1 MTDTDRSIELLIE
14 HGRDREAVAFALSPA
29 ARTTSPRAQ
38 ESTMSMTETT
48 TTVDFDAIKQ
58 RQQGTW
64 SSGDYAVIGT
74 TLQLTG
80 ESLCEALDVAA
91 GERVLDVAAGN
102 GNVALAAARR
112 GCEVTATDY
121 VPALLDGTRARAAA
135 EGLTID
141 VREADAEALPFAD
154 ESFDVVVSTFGVMFT
169 PNQEQ
174 SAAELLRVCR
184 PGGRIGLT
192 NWTPEGFIGQMFKI
206 VGRYAPPPAGIRSPL
221 EWGKEARLA
230 ELFGAD
236 ARVEVQRRAVRLP
249 LPLGRALARR
259 VPRLLRPD
267 VQGLRSARRG
277 RPGGVRDRAAGP
289 RQQPQHVDH
298 GHAARPERVPRGR
311 RRQGPVAEAG
321 TPSRRRPSPQSVGRA
336 ALRASMVASRSLS
349 PSKPMRST
357 GVTSRIT
364 RRGESR
370 KRANSASLSGPQRAR
385 RRWAMAG

>member
-1 MTDTDRSIELLIE
+1 MRWRPRRDDHDGMTDTDRSVELLIE
-14 HGRDREAVAFALSPA
+14 HGRDREAATFALSPA
-29 ARTTSPRAQ
+29 ARTTSPAQ
-38 ESTMSMTETT
+38 ETAMSVTET

-154 ESFDVVVSTFGVMFT
+154 ESFDIIVSTFGVMFT

-236 ARVEVQRRAVRLP
+236 ARVEVQRREFVFRYRSAEHWLAAFRDYYGP
-249 LPLGRALARR
+249 TFKAFGALDEDGQAAFAADLLAHANSHNTSITGTLR
-259 VPRLLRPD
+259 VPSEYLE
-267 VQGLRSARRG
+267 V
-277 RPGGVRDRAAGP
+277 
-289 RQQPQHVDH
+289 
-298 GHAARPERVPRGR
+298 
-311 RRQGPVAEAG
+311 VAVKA
-321 TPSRRRPSPQSVGRA
+321 Q
-336 ALRASMVASRSLS
+336 
-349 PSKPMRST
+349 
-357 GVTSRIT
+357 
-364 RRGESR
+364 
-370 KRANSASLSGPQRAR
+370 
-385 RRWAMAG
+385 